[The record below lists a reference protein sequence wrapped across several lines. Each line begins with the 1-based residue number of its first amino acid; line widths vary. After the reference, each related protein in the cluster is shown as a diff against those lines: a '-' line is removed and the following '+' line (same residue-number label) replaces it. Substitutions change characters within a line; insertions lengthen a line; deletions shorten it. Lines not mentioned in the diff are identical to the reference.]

1 MDPVLQRFGDVTIQ
15 RLEKAKVGAP
25 QVDGGSNAIEKEKE
39 EGSSGTED
47 DETNDETLNLKRS
60 FPDSQI
66 SIKKFKRDTNPVTIE
81 KKVILDEAPTEIK
94 KLSEDILSS
103 KNPKYNSSDEMNFSD
118 TELSDFDSESEME
131 SESEIVIP
139 VDKTSTNVKS
149 NEDEDSTSAS
159 FLDKLVEDSFV
170 SPESEPPTPVKS
182 QDNVSADT
190 EDYDFDIKEKLKEM
204 GEISFQTVKKG
215 EIKPKKVEVSTEN
228 EVVVTP
234 ARKPGNFI

>member
-15 RLEKAKVGAP
+15 RLEKPKVPAP
-25 QVDGGSNAIEKEKE
+25 QGDAGSNAVEKEKE
-39 EGSSGTED
+39 EESSGTE

-66 SIKKFKRDTNPVTIE
+66 SIKKFKLDTNAVTIE
-81 KKVILDEAPTEIK
+81 KKIIPEEAPTDIK
-94 KLSEDILSS
+94 KISEDILSN
-103 KNPKYNSSDEMNFSD
+103 KHPKYNSSDEMNFSD

-131 SESEIVIP
+131 SESEIMIP
-139 VDKTSTNVKS
+139 GDKTSTIVKS

-159 FLDKLVEDSFV
+159 FLDKLVEDSLV

-182 QDNVSADT
+182 QDNVSGDN

-215 EIKPKKVEVSTEN
+215 DIKPKKVEVSTEN

-234 ARKPGNFI
+234 ARKPGKFI